1 MHQRRFLHKIE
12 LLIKIPFPGTFLKTA
27 TLETYKQ
34 RGRIWKARCYAPYQ
48 ILSNISQEVPMR
60 TKFFA
65 LSIVLIL
72 ALTLSGCAVK
82 LTQPAT
88 PPTLNVNGSA
98 QITVS
103 PDIAY
108 ISVGVQTQNASANEA
123 VSGNTVQAQKIA
135 DALKAMGIED
145 KDIRTSN
152 FSISPQQQFDDK
164 GKLTGVIFVVDN
176 TVYVTLHDLTK
187 IGDVLTAVVGAGANN
202 IYGIQ
207 FDVSDKTTAL
217 ASARKTAV
225 ENARKQAEE
234 LAQAAGVKLGAVQNI
249 NYYNSYP
256 TMSEGKGGGAMY
268 DTASVSVPVAAGQL
282 TYTVDV
288 NIVYAIE
295 AAK

>member
-1 MHQRRFLHKIE
+1 
-12 LLIKIPFPGTFLKTA
+12 
-27 TLETYKQ
+27 
-34 RGRIWKARCYAPYQ
+34 
-48 ILSNISQEVPMR
+48 MR
-60 TKFFA
+60 TKILA

-82 LTQPAT
+82 LNQPAT

-98 QITVS
+98 QVTLS

-108 ISVGVQTQNASANEA
+108 ISVGVHTENADANAA
-123 VSGNTVQAQKIA
+123 VSGNAAQAQKIV
-135 DALKAMGIED
+135 DGLKAAGVAE

-152 FSISPQQQFDDK
+152 FSITPQQQFDKD

-176 TVYVTLHDLTK
+176 TVYVTLRDLTK
-187 IGDVLTAVVGAGANN
+187 IGDTLGAAVSAGANN

-207 FDVSDKTTAL
+207 FDVLDKTTAL
-217 ASARKTAV
+217 ASARQTAV

-234 LAQAAGVKLGAVQNI
+234 LAQAAGVKLGDVQNI

-256 TMSEGKGGGAMY
+256 VMAEGKGGGAMY
-268 DTASVSVPVAAGQL
+268 DTASAVSVPVTPGQL
-282 TYTVDV
+282 TFTVDV
-288 NIVYAIE
+288 NMVYAIS

>member
-1 MHQRRFLHKIE
+1 
-12 LLIKIPFPGTFLKTA
+12 
-27 TLETYKQ
+27 
-34 RGRIWKARCYAPYQ
+34 
-48 ILSNISQEVPMR
+48 MR

-82 LTQPAT
+82 LSQPAT
-88 PPTLNVNGSA
+88 PPVLSVNGSA
-98 QITVS
+98 KITLS

-108 ISVGVQTQNASANEA
+108 ISVGVQTQNADANAA
-123 VSGNTVQAQKIA
+123 VSGNTVQAQQIV
-135 DALKAMGIED
+135 DALKAMGIEE

-152 FSISPQQQFDDK
+152 FSITPQQQYDDK

-176 TVYVTLHDLTK
+176 TVYVTLHELTK
-187 IGDVLTAVVGAGANN
+187 IGDVLSAVVSAGANN

-207 FDVSDKTTAL
+207 FDVSDKTAGL

-225 ENARKQAEE
+225 ENARMQAEE

-256 TMSEGKGGGAMY
+256 VMSEGKGGGAMY
-268 DTASVSVPVAAGQL
+268 DTASVSVPITAGQL
-282 TYTVDV
+282 IYSVDV

>member
-1 MHQRRFLHKIE
+1 
-12 LLIKIPFPGTFLKTA
+12 
-27 TLETYKQ
+27 
-34 RGRIWKARCYAPYQ
+34 
-48 ILSNISQEVPMR
+48 MR
-60 TKFFA
+60 TKIFA

-98 QITVS
+98 QVSLS

-108 ISVGVQTQNASANEA
+108 ISVGVQTQNADANEA
-123 VSGNTVQAQKIA
+123 VSSNAAQAQKIA
-135 DALKAMGIED
+135 DALKAAGIEEID
-145 KDIRTSN
+145 VRTSN
-152 FSISPQQQFDDK
+152 FSITPQQQYDDK

-176 TVYVTLHDLTK
+176 TVYVTLRDLTK
-187 IGDVLTAVVGAGANN
+187 IGDVLGAAVGAGANN

-207 FDVSDKTTAL
+207 FDVADKTTAL
-217 ASARKTAV
+217 SSARKTAV

-234 LAQAAGVKLGAVQNI
+234 LAQAAGVKLGSVQSI

-256 TMSEGKGGGAMY
+256 VMAEGKGGGVMT
-268 DTASVSVPVAAGQL
+268 DSASISVPVTPGQL
-282 TYTVDV
+282 TFTVDV
-288 NIVYAIE
+288 NIAYAIE

>member
-1 MHQRRFLHKIE
+1 
-12 LLIKIPFPGTFLKTA
+12 
-27 TLETYKQ
+27 
-34 RGRIWKARCYAPYQ
+34 
-48 ILSNISQEVPMR
+48 MR
-60 TKFFA
+60 TKIFA

-82 LTQPAT
+82 LTQPNT

-98 QITVS
+98 QVTLS

-108 ISVGVQTQNASANEA
+108 ISVGVHTESADANEA
-123 VSGNTVQAQKIA
+123 VSGNTVQAQKIV
-135 DALKAMGIED
+135 DALKAMGIEE

-152 FSISPQQQFDDK
+152 FSITPQQQFDDK
-164 GKLTGVIFVVDN
+164 GKLTGVTYVVDN
-176 TVYVTLHDLTK
+176 TVYVTLRDLTK
-187 IGDVLTAVVGAGANN
+187 IGDSLGAAVSAGANN

-207 FDVSDKTTAL
+207 FDVADKTSAL
-217 ASARKTAV
+217 VSARKTAV

-256 TMSEGKGGGAMY
+256 VMAEGKGGGGGVMM
-268 DTASVSVPVAAGQL
+268 DTTSLSVPVTPGQL
-282 TYTVDV
+282 TFTVDV

-295 AAK
+295 ASK